1 MERCFLCHRKM
12 DEKTGL
18 CTNPKCVR
26 SQPLPE
32 KKEEEKKEQAP
43 SLASQAGAMPIYTEE
58 ELSEFEDEE
67 MLDEDLD
74 QYEDEDLDQYD
85 QYYDDDDGK

>member
-26 SQPLPE
+26 SKPLAEKPVKTE
-32 KKEEEKKEQAP
+32 VKKENK
-43 SLASQAGAMPIYTEE
+43 
-58 ELSEFEDEE
+58 
-67 MLDEDLD
+67 
-74 QYEDEDLDQYD
+74 
-85 QYYDDDDGK
+85 

>member
-1 MERCFLCHRKM
+1 M

-32 KKEEEKKEQAP
+32 KKEEEKKDKE
-43 SLASQAGAMPIYTEE
+43 
-58 ELSEFEDEE
+58 
-67 MLDEDLD
+67 
-74 QYEDEDLDQYD
+74 
-85 QYYDDDDGK
+85 KK